1 MPVRSKKYSL
11 QARATAKAGQWLNSI
26 PRPLLRLLPTV
37 ENSSGDR
44 LDPQIALSLK
54 VLGWL
59 EKLGGGG
66 FTELPLD
73 KGRALIDDEALM
85 GGGRPEKGRFGPGVP
100 RRRGTG
106 AGIPSGGGVDRCEA
120 PHTDLSARRRL
131 GLRITGFS
139 RRDGPLPVQPG
150 RCSRAF
156 GGLSIGSRKPVSSGT
171 G

>member
-1 MPVRSKKYSL
+1 M
-11 QARATAKAGQWLNSI
+11 NSI

-54 VLGWL
+54 ILGWL

-85 GGGRPEKGRFGPGVP
+85 GGGCPERSVRPGSTASTGYGCGNTV
-100 RRRGTG
+100 RRG
-106 AGIPSGGGVDRCEA
+106 
-120 PHTDLSARRRL
+120 
-131 GLRITGFS
+131 
-139 RRDGPLPVQPG
+139 
-150 RCSRAF
+150 
-156 GGLSIGSRKPVSSGT
+156 
-171 G
+171 